1 MLIEEIVE
9 GVAWKKR
16 GSKITRQFRCTS
28 GRRKGRVVASPSQ
41 CFKPIDLKKRA
52 NLRKMKAKLGAR
64 LSRKAGRTKKFNP
77 ISRRIRAMNKRTR

>member
-1 MLIEEIVE
+1 MLIEEIIE

-28 GRRKGRVVASPSQ
+28 GRRKGRVVASPAQ

-52 NLRKMKAKLGAR
+52 NLRKVKAKLGGR
-64 LSRKAGRTKKFNP
+64 LARKAGRTKKFNP
-77 ISRRIRAMNKRTR
+77 ISKRIRQMNRRR

>member
-1 MLIEEIVE
+1 MLIEEIIE

-16 GSKITRQFRCTS
+16 GNKITRQFRCTS
-28 GRRKGRVVASPSQ
+28 GRRKGRVVSSPSQ

-77 ISRRIRAMNKRTR
+77 ISKRIRAMNRSR

>member
-1 MLIEEIVE
+1 MLIEEIIE

-28 GRRKGRVVASPSQ
+28 GRRKGRVVASPAQ

-52 NLRKMKAKLGAR
+52 NLRKMKAKLGGR

-77 ISRRIRAMNKRTR
+77 ISKRIRAMNRSR

>member
-1 MLIEEIVE
+1 MLIEEIIE

-16 GSKITRQFRCTS
+16 GSKMIRQFRCTS

-77 ISRRIRAMNKRTR
+77 ISKRIKAMNKRR

>member
-1 MLIEEIVE
+1 MLIEEIIE

-28 GRRKGRVVASPSQ
+28 GRRKGRVVSSPAQ

-77 ISRRIRAMNKRTR
+77 VSKRIRAMNRSR